1 MRRLLV
7 WLPALLVMRI
17 IYFFSGQPKWP
28 DVVQG
33 EPRLGVALGRIRSPR
48 GALAFGFSDGLI
60 RRLSSLERVAAVAVG
75 ALHTGFDEWHQ
86 SLVPGRVADPRDVAV
101 DLVGVALAVVLTA
114 LYLSGRGAP
123 RARIGADLPAS
134 ERHGTIAASG
144 LPIVLVPPY
153 LGLRVPQRC
162 VRRRHWYA

>member
-33 EPRLGVALGRIRSPR
+33 SPDWVLHLAAYGVLG

-75 ALHTGFDEWHQ
+75 ALHAGFDEWHQ

-123 RARIGADLPAS
+123 PGPDRG
-134 ERHGTIAASG
+134 
-144 LPIVLVPPY
+144 
-153 LGLRVPQRC
+153 
-162 VRRRHWYA
+162 